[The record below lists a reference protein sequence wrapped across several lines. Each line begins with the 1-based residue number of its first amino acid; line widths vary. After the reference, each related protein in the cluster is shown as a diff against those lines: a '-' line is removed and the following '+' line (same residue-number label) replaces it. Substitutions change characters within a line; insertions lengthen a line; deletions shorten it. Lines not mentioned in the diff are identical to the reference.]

1 MTVRVRR
8 SKLDEKYKR
17 RNGEREREGKAGE
30 GARSVSI
37 SEVLRNEL
45 SSGGTAW
52 VHRALVTV
60 PCNHPGN
67 YRHLAGH
74 E

>member
-1 MTVRVRR
+1 MA
-8 SKLDEKYKR
+8 
-17 RNGEREREGKAGE
+17 REREGKAGE